1 MEKKIEEK
9 AKEYFGKERTL
20 KGIERLLGGAQ
31 KHTYLAILDNGF
43 KFVVYIWDKSTN
55 YFSDSERK
63 TDNAF
68 LSSSAL
74 MFKLNNKLMIDH
86 GVKTPK
92 LYYIDSD
99 FEEPIYALVEY
110 IEGFDLDY
118 IIEKQP
124 ERLNIALE
132 SLKNSIDIL
141 HEIKSNEVGQINK
154 LLGEG
159 FNPIKYCYDGAIQNI
174 KYLIKIDSDNSDIY
188 LQLNRILEN
197 LMKNIE
203 KRSDFRFIHSE
214 LGPNHVI
221 VDNDNNAYVIDI
233 EGARFFDLEYEE
245 SFLKIRFNNNY
256 KYLRNNN
263 LDEKRMEFYHI
274 CHCCGNLAGAY
285 ELLYKNY
292 YDTEDVL
299 GMIYYFKKAIQSV
312 CL

>member
-63 TDNAF
+63 TDNVF

-74 MFKLNNKLMIDH
+74 MFKLNNKFMIDH